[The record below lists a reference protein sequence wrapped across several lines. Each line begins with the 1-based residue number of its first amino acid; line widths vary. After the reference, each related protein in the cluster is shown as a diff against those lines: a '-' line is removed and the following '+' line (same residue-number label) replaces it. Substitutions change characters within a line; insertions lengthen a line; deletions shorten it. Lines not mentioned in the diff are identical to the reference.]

1 MMELVEN
8 EIARS
13 VPKSEIGLLS
23 CGSQVRILPGT
34 PMRVEDCVAVGGSK
48 LVPGRHQLARL
59 RIASIAAVFIAIIAV
74 ATSVQFSGKRAP
86 RHQPPLTKLQPQSL
100 DELRR
105 EFNAASDRF
114 RVILL
119 LSPT

>member
-1 MMELVEN
+1 VGLELFRE
-8 EIARS
+8 RS
-13 VPKSEIGLLS
+13 IHGLRYSNPMKSGHLRDLRTDHGAFKLWVA
-23 CGSQVRILPGT
+23 GSNPAGDANWNRLI
-34 PMRVEDCVAVGGSK
+34 
-48 LVPGRHQLARL
+48 RL
-59 RIASIAAVFIAIIAV
+59 RTIAAVFIAIIAV

-86 RHQPPLTKLQPQSL
+86 RHQPPLTKLQSQSL

-105 EFNAASDRF
+105 EFNGASDRF